1 MISMV
6 KRLIMN
12 EFPKYQ
18 KSFMPSLAKTY
29 LKYLDVIVR
38 EVGAQFPDH
47 IFVVINH
54 EQGAERKG

>member
-1 MISMV
+1 
-6 KRLIMN
+6 MN